1 MSRVLQLGGKD
12 EGGITVLDDLAF
24 SVELSCS
31 QVNSFGFTETEVP
44 GQIIRALQYPK
55 ESVSAG

>member
-1 MSRVLQLGGKD
+1 MGGKD